1 MHWVMWQVIET
12 AISISQIAKCG
23 EKRRR
28 WIYTYQREKQ
38 QQQRRQRG
46 IYFCWYL
53 IYNNDCDI
61 KLTKITH
68 KWTVDGRSKSG
79 KKTVQNNT
87 QSMQLMSFSTTSP
100 LNWLNRAAFSSL
112 THSVARIVFCLK
124 YLLDCWWLAGWCRC
138 FCFCCCCW
146 FILHLNLC
154 RSTWDRK
161 KEHTQQQ
168 QQQDKTKWK
177 SFNNENVMFKWHDSK
192 L

>member
-124 YLLDCWWLAGWCRC
+124 YLLDCWWLAGWLVSM
-138 FCFCCCCW
+138 FLFLLLLLVH
-146 FILHLNLC
+146 FASEFVQKHLRPKERTHTTTTTTRQNKMEIVQQ
-154 RSTWDRK
+154 RK
-161 KEHTQQQ
+161 CY
-168 QQQDKTKWK
+168 
-177 SFNNENVMFKWHDSK
+177 V
-192 L
+192 